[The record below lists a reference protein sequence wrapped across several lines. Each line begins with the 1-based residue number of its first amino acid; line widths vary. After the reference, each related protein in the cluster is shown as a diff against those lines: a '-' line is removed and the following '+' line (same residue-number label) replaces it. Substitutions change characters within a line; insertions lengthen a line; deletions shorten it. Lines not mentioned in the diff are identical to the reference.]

1 MRILSRILDKHL
13 SKNEGELGYF
23 GLTAWWTSSFSRTE
37 QMHMEQALL
46 TPELPARCRPL
57 TKDRGLLGVQS
68 AAGLL
73 TILADR
79 LSEKA
84 EDRGLACRVLAKAEE
99 RAIAEDDVLG
109 LHFAYHQTI
118 RLHCRWRER
127 FADSMDL
134 AFAAC
139 HKQIKLA
146 SYAVKAFHEKSPCEP
161 LPTHLGYLQAA
172 NILEQQGAYAQA
184 IEICRQAQSEGW
196 TGNWPWR
203 IQRLARKLPSS
214 MRPIS
219 QSGIGR
225 V

>member
-1 MRILSRILDKHL
+1 MHILSRILDRHL
-13 SKNEGELGYF
+13 VKNEGELGYF
-23 GLTAWWTSSFSRTE
+23 GLTTWWTSSFSRAE
-37 QMHMEQALL
+37 QMHMEAALL
-46 TPELPARCRPL
+46 TPELPARSKPL
-57 TKDRGLLGVQS
+57 TRDRGLLGVQS

-79 LSEKA
+79 LSEKT

-109 LHFAYHQTI
+109 LHFTYHQMI
-118 RLHCRWRER
+118 RLHCRWRGH

-146 SYAVKAFHEKSPCEP
+146 PYTVKAFQEKSPYEP

-203 IQRLARKLPSS
+203 IQRLARKQPSS

>member
-1 MRILSRILDKHL
+1 MHILSRILNRHL
-13 SKNEGELGYF
+13 ARNEGELGYF
-23 GLTAWWTSSFSRTE
+23 GLTAWWTSTFSRAE
-37 QMHMEQALL
+37 QVHMEAAFL
-46 TPELPARCRPL
+46 TPELPARSKPL
-57 TKDRGLLGVQS
+57 TRDRGLLGIQS

-84 EDRGLACRVLAKAEE
+84 EDRDLACCVLAKAEE
-99 RAIAEDDVLG
+99 RAIAEDDILG
-109 LHFAYHQTI
+109 LHFTYHQMI
-118 RLHCRWRER
+118 RLHCRWRGR
-127 FADSMDL
+127 FDDAVDL

-146 SYAVKAFHEKSPCEP
+146 PYAIKAFHKKSPGQP

-172 NILEQQGAYAQA
+172 NILEHQGAYAQA
-184 IEICRQAQSEGW
+184 IETCRQAQSDGW
-196 TGNWPWR
+196 TGNWSWR
-203 IQRLARKLPSS
+203 IQRLARKLPSAIK
-214 MRPIS
+214 PIS